1 MTHQKNKT
9 VTNSLNRIVLQH
21 CRHLSYMKSIFV
33 DDYVV
38 PDEYKAKQTSLEFY
52 YTQNATSRNY
62 ALMWHQMSQNN
73 YETRIMFLRDALCEY
88 EEYTGIT
95 HRADASFPELSEI
108 PYNVPSL
115 GTVSAN
121 KPLQINHPCNKP
133 HLIILGARTVDKSL
147 RFLQSSIQM
156 ANSGFSLV

>member
-9 VTNSLNRIVLQH
+9 VTSSLNAIVFQH

-33 DDYVV
+33 DDYFV
-38 PDEYKAKQTSLEFY
+38 PDIYKAKQINLEFY
-52 YTQNATSRNY
+52 YTQKATSRNY
-62 ALMWHQMSQNN
+62 AFMWHQMSQNN

-95 HRADASFPELSEI
+95 HRADADFPELSEI
-108 PYNVPSL
+108 PYNVPSI

-147 RFLQSSIQM
+147 RFMQSSVQM
-156 ANSGFSLV
+156 ANSGFSFV

>member
-38 PDEYKAKQTSLEFY
+38 PDEYKAKQKNLEFY

-88 EEYTGIT
+88 EEYTGMP
-95 HRADASFPELSEI
+95 HRADADSPELSEI
-108 PYNVPSL
+108 PYNVPSI